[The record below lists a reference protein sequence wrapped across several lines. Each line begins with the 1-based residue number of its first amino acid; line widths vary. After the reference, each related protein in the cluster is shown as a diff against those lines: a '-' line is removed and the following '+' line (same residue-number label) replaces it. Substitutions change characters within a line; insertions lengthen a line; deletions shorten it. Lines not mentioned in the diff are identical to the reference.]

1 MNDGDK
7 RVGRFGAADVA
18 ALRAVSRD
26 HLLLARVQ
34 ELVQDARACG
44 DSGWA
49 TSRAGPLRWDRSARA
64 LSPRRSTTSHPRW
77 WPDRYPTPW
86 SFASID
92 DILEARLEGV
102 HQVLFRILGDRLDGQ
117 EIEEAAYLAESAVA
131 DTDAAGRP
139 LFAANADLS
148 VPREP
153 HLRLW
158 WALTCLRE
166 HRGDGHVAALVNA
179 GLDGCEAHVTL
190 SATGVVA
197 RSTLQPNRGWTDEE
211 WSHAS
216 DRLRSR
222 GLLDDEERLTTAGRS
237 ARDQLERDTDRLAS
251 QPWRKLGADRTERL
265 AGLLR
270 PLTKAVV
277 KSGEIPV
284 PNPMGLRPT

>member
-1 MNDGDK
+1 MQTEKSEVDGSVRRMWQLFEPYHAVTYFSPECRSSFK
-7 RVGRFGAADVA
+7 SAGLRGFWMGYFAGRAAPMGTVGPGMVTATFYNFAPAMVA
-18 ALRAVSRD
+18 RSVP
-26 HLLLARVQ
+26 
-34 ELVQDARACG
+34 DA
-44 DSGWA
+44 
-49 TSRAGPLRWDRSARA
+49 
-64 LSPRRSTTSHPRW
+64 
-77 WPDRYPTPW
+77 W

-92 DILEARLEGV
+92 DILEARLDGV
-102 HQVLFRILGDRLDGQ
+102 HQVLTRIFGARLAGP
-117 EIEEAAYLAESAVA
+117 EIEEASRLAEAAVR

-148 VPREP
+148 VPQEP

-166 HRGDGHVAALVNA
+166 HRGDGHVAALVHA

-190 SATGVVA
+190 SATGAVA

-211 WSHAS
+211 WSLAS

-222 GLLDDEERLTTAGRS
+222 GFLDDEEMLTTAGRS
-237 ARDQLERDTDRLAS
+237 ARDQLERDTDRLAA
-251 QPWRKLGADRTERL
+251 QPWRKLGADRTEHL

-277 KSGEIPV
+277 ESGEIPLL
-284 PNPMGLRPT
+284 NPMGLRPT